1 MMMVIMKMTGDSQV
15 VMLMRMHGDDDGDDG
30 ICDDD
35 GDHDGGSQQS
45 WAKFI

>member
-15 VMLMRMHGDDDGDDG
+15 VMLMRMHGDDDDGDW
-30 ICDDD
+30 DDD
-35 GDHDGGSQQS
+35 GDHDGGSQRS